1 MDERIGFG
9 FTNPAGTGGVWDMC
23 LCFGCGGVD
32 GVGGGWV
39 GGLDKGRE
47 RWGFV
52 MSV

>member
-9 FTNPAGTGGVWDMC
+9 LYKSCGNRGMLGVC

-32 GVGGGWV
+32 GVCWDWV
-39 GGLDKGRE
+39 GGLKQGLE
-47 RWGFV
+47 GCGGV